1 MTISTSTKTKAAA
14 LAQVLAL
21 IAGTQ
26 KHFPNGSFTIGSTTY
41 TTASLVQVLQGLAN
55 TMAALN
61 AAQAGAKDALAA
73 EQGAETTVGPIVRAH
88 RRLVLAAFANATQT
102 LADFGVAPPK
112 VRTPLTTEQKA
123 AAAAK
128 AKATRLARGTTSKK
142 QKLAVTGNVTGVTV
156 TPVTA
161 PTAAPPAAPVP
172 PVMPATPSAQT
183 ASTTPSAPSTGAATK

>member
-41 TTASLVQVLQGLAN
+41 TAASLVQVLQGLAN

-61 AAQAGAKDALAA
+61 AAQAGAKDALAT
-73 EQGAETTVGPIVRAH
+73 EQGAQTTVGPIVRAY

-142 QKLAVTGNVTGVTV
+142 QKLTVKGTVTGVTV
-156 TPVTA
+156 TPITA
-161 PTAAPPAAPVP
+161 PPAAPPAAPVP
-172 PVMPATPSAQT
+172 PVTPAAPSAQT
-183 ASTTPSAPSTGAATK
+183 VSTTPSAPSTGTATK

>member
-41 TTASLVQVLQGLAN
+41 TAASLVQVLQGLAN

-61 AAQAGAKDALAA
+61 AAQAGAKDALAT
-73 EQGAETTVGPIVRAH
+73 EQGAQTTVGPIVRAY

-142 QKLAVTGNVTGVTV
+142 QKLTVTGNVTGVTV

-172 PVMPATPSAQT
+172 PVTPAAPSAQT
-183 ASTTPSAPSTGAATK
+183 VSTTPSAPSTGTATK